1 MFGEGGADRFV
12 FNGNAGADR
21 ILDFADRD
29 SKDDDTLDFSRH
41 SFASLNQIAKIAS
54 GKNLALQFGNGNEV
68 MLVAISRT
76 TASMPST
83 TTS

>member
-1 MFGEGGADRFV
+1 
-12 FNGNAGADR
+12 
-21 ILDFADRD
+21 
-29 SKDDDTLDFSRH
+29 
-41 SFASLNQIAKIAS
+41 LNQIAKIAS